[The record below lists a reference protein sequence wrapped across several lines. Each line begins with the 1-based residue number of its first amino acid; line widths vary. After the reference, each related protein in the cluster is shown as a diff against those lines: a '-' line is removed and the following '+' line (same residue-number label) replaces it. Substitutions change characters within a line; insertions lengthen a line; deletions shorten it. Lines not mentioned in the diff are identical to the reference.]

1 MIDNK
6 LAEEALGMLDR
17 MKMSIP
23 LLLRGKLDANRD
35 TKQSVVTDTTC
46 LNKLSDHCLL
56 SNTEWTWVIN
66 QLYSALDTKRTKRL
80 VDCEIILRQHG
91 GLMYSAFV
99 QILLAYLLEKQ
110 LKYIRPLVWQP
121 VLQFPMSLTRLC
133 QVQQFHIKDCD
144 GDGIIDADAIH
155 DIAYNL
161 GGVASDRGMIDLTIT
176 AADSFTLSS
185 SVALLQAELLHLQ
198 VQQAASPPA
207 FGDSG

>member
-110 LKYIRPLVWQP
+110 LKYIRPLV
-121 VLQFPMSLTRLC
+121 
-133 QVQQFHIKDCD
+133 QQFHIKDCD